1 MLLINYCFTLLFSK
15 NDDIQNNENDL
26 NISTQIDNETYEYSL
41 NNWLINIEDILS
53 SFNINEGQRNN
64 LKKLFI
70 K

>member
-1 MLLINYCFTLLFSK
+1 MLLINDCFTLLFSK

-26 NISTQIDNETYEYSL
+26 NIATQIDNETYEYSL

-53 SFNINEGQRNN
+53 SFNLNEGQRNN